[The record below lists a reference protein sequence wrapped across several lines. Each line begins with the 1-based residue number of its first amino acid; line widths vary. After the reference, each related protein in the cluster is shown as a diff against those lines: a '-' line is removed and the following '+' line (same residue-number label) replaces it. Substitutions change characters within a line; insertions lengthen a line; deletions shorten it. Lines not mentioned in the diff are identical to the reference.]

1 LAETE
6 QRIRREEREL
16 EKLVERE
23 RRLVKQ
29 FRQKGGNRLQLD
41 KAAADREKVE
51 TDLEDLRAEAE
62 VVKMMYLREGL
73 IVSLFHSN
81 LIDFKQLIFSG
92 DCGCATQFGPCHGAN
107 FRLSTRTGRICASSS
122 HERCSPNALRGS
134 PLDQAES

>member
-29 FRQKGGNRLQLD
+29 FRQKGGSRLQLD

-51 TDLEDLRAEAE
+51 TDLEDSRAEAE
-62 VVKMMYLREGL
+62 VIKMIHLREGL
-73 IVSLFHSN
+73 IVSLF
-81 LIDFKQLIFSG
+81 
-92 DCGCATQFGPCHGAN
+92 QFN
-107 FRLSTRTGRICASSS
+107 QF
-122 HERCSPNALRGS
+122 
-134 PLDQAES
+134 